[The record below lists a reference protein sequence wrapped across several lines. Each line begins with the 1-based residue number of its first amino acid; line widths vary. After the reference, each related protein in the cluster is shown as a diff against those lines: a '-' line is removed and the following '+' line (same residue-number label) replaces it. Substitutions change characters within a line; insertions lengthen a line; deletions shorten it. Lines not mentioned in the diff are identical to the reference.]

1 MDYSKNG
8 ISKKKQNLRSSAP
21 KAEKKVGFTIFRV
34 FVICFILF
42 AVIGISAAVGG
53 VKGIIDSA
61 PEINISDI
69 APKGFKSYIYD
80 ADGQLQHE
88 IVGTGSNRIY
98 VSIDEIG
105 ENVQN
110 AFIALEDSR
119 FRTHNGIDPKG
130 IVRAFFV
137 GLKNGGNFSEGASTI
152 TQQLLKLSVFSGG
165 EEPSILLKFQR
176 KFQEQYLALELEKQ
190 LSKDEILE
198 AYLNTINLGQG
209 CYGVEAASNYY
220 FNKSADE
227 LTVSEAAS
235 LASIAQSPT
244 NNNPEAKPE
253 NNNARRETTINYMYE
268 QGLID
273 EETKKT
279 ALADTGIYER
289 VQINAA
295 AYTAEQE
302 EVYTYYEEAA
312 MKQVKEDLQTKL
324 GYTEAEANEKLYS
337 GAIKIYLAQDME
349 IQKVLQD
356 FYDDDSNFPMTEYLL
371 TYALSIYDDPDD
383 DITRD
388 FNQYHVIE
396 HEGRTSPLYATEDE
410 AKQAIEAFKEA
421 KGVTSD
427 TKILESM
434 TLSPQ
439 IQSSFVVIDQ
449 STGYVSAIMAG
460 RGEKT
465 VNMGFNR
472 ATMATRQPGSV
483 FKIVSTYAPAL
494 DYVGDTLATSK
505 LDKDVESYNGHVIKN
520 VNDRATN
527 TNVTFRDAI
536 IQSKNTVAVRT
547 LQEDVHTDLALK
559 YLTENFHFT
568 TMDMQNDAV
577 DALAIGGIYNGVTNL
592 ELTAAFAAIANSGT
606 YTKPVFYTKVLDADD
621 NVLLD
626 NTQPTERQSQ
636 AIKPTTAWLLTD
648 AMIDVV
654 TTAYGTAYGQVNVP
668 NMTIAGKTGTTDDYK
683 DTWFVGY
690 SPYYTAGI
698 WFGYDNNIDPSKRS
712 GWRLYTHERLWG
724 KIMTEIDNVKG
735 LEKKDFTMPEGIS
748 KASLCTFSGK
758 LAGSSCQTKTEY
770 FDAANMPSERCTECR
785 YVSICNVCGGIA
797 GEHSPSTTPLRY
809 SDDDRT
815 GVPNFYCTCQPE
827 TEPESESTGDGT
839 GTTPGGETPGG
850 TTPGTDP
857 GTGGTPPNTPTEG

>member
-324 GYTEAEANEKLYS
+324 GYTEAEANDKLYS

-383 DITRD
+383 DTTRD
-388 FNQYHVIE
+388 FNEYKLIE
-396 HEGRTSPLYATEDE
+396 YEGREYPLYATEQE
-410 AKQAIEAFKEA
+410 ALDAIAAFKEHL
-421 KGVTSD
+421 GVTDD
-427 TKILESM
+427 TKILESY

-505 LDKDVESYNGHVIKN
+505 IDKNVETYNGHTIKN
-520 VNDRATN
+520 VDKYESN
-527 TNVTFRDAI
+527 TNVTFREAI
-536 IQSKNTVAVRT
+536 LKSKNTVAVRT

-559 YLTENFHFT
+559 YLTENFHFS

-577 DALAIGGIYNGVTNL
+577 DALAIGGITNGVTNL
-592 ELTAAFAAIANSGT
+592 ELTAAFAALANSGT
-606 YTKPVFYTKVLDADD
+606 YTTPVFYTKVLDADD

-626 NTQPTERQSQ
+626 NTNPPDRQSQ
-636 AIKPTTAWLLTD
+636 SVKPTTAWLLTD

-654 TTAYGTAYGQVNVP
+654 TKSGGTAYGQVSVP
-668 NMTIAGKTGTTDDYK
+668 NMTIAGKTGTTDDWK

-698 WFGYDNNIDPSKRS
+698 WFGYDNNIKPSTRS
-712 GWRLYTHERLWG
+712 GWKLYTHERLWG

-748 KASLCTFSGK
+748 KASLCSYSGK
-758 LAGSSCQTKTEY
+758 LAGTSCMKVTEY
-770 FDAANMPSERCTECR
+770 FDAANMPSEKCTECR
-785 YVSICNVCGGIA
+785 YISVCDVCGGKA
-797 GEHSPSTTPLRY
+797 GPNSPSTHSLRY
-809 SDDDRT
+809 SDDDT
-815 GVPNFYCTCQPE
+815 SNIPPFYCTCQPE
-827 TEPESESTGDGT
+827 TEPESEST